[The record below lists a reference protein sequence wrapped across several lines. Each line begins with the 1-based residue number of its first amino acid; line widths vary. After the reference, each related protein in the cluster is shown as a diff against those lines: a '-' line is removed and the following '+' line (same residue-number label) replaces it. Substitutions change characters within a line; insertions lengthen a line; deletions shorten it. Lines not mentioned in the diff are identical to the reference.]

1 MAAST
6 ITLTKLQAEE
16 LAHRLSI
23 HEDEGWAPFGV
34 IAGQV
39 ITVADFDSLLSEIED
54 LLEVAYDNADEAP
67 VGGYVRSFK
76 LLTAK
81 VEAARLEA
89 AVDHFS
95 CEGCGGSFV
104 LQDDTFSEDWHS
116 YEDFVTVYFC
126 DTCSAPEFEPV
137 AVRAKLV
144 CEEFEQGLRWE
155 SESAAALRDLGVFT
169 RTVAPKTGTRKHHEI
184 VAPTEKAAIALAS
197 YVYFWSEHY
206 AGCAR
211 DGSGGNWSETREIL
225 SKRDAF
231 ARAHKRLSCYSRK

>member
-34 IAGQV
+34 IDGQV
-39 ITVADFDSLLSEIED
+39 ITVADFDSLLGEIED
-54 LLEVAYDNADEAP
+54 LLQVAYDNVDAFYAGGLRI
-67 VGGYVRSFK
+67 GGYIRSLQ

-89 AVDHFS
+89 AIDHFS

-104 LQDDTFSEDWHS
+104 LQDDTFSEGWHS

-126 DTCSAPEFEPV
+126 DTCSAPE
-137 AVRAKLV
+137 
-144 CEEFEQGLRWE
+144 
-155 SESAAALRDLGVFT
+155 
-169 RTVAPKTGTRKHHEI
+169 
-184 VAPTEKAAIALAS
+184 
-197 YVYFWSEHY
+197 
-206 AGCAR
+206 
-211 DGSGGNWSETREIL
+211 
-225 SKRDAF
+225 
-231 ARAHKRLSCYSRK
+231 